1 MIKWI
6 YRPSGNCPVQA
17 EGYFKGKNF
26 YFRSRWSRATIE
38 FANSEKDWDDSNIL
52 KRYVLFED
60 KYHGAGWMPKWMA
73 YVCIYKGVFYYL
85 FNIKS
90 HEEV

>member
-6 YRPSGNCPVQA
+6 YKPSGFCPVQA
-17 EGYFKGKNF
+17 EGFFMGKYF

-38 FANSEKDWDDSNIL
+38 FADSEEDWKLNNLL
-52 KRYVLFED
+52 KRYIVFED
-60 KYHGAGWMPKWMA
+60 KAPAAGWIPKWLA
-73 YVCIYKGVFYYL
+73 YVCIYRGLLL
-85 FNIKS
+85 FLLKRKS